1 VLHQVGVSFD
11 LHYDARKHKIK
22 ISFVDCFTLHL
33 PREIMWNANLMQQGN
48 FIDIFLPRHVSAKYA
63 HHQEH

>member
-22 ISFVDCFTLHL
+22 
-33 PREIMWNANLMQQGN
+33 
-48 FIDIFLPRHVSAKYA
+48 KYTVYLVVRLLDDSSPSG
-63 HHQEH
+63 